1 MMGTALSLGKR
12 RKPMQKLSD
21 GQIGAVSRLVVDCGR
36 RSLDLAAGSFKV
48 YEKGLDDYVTDVD
61 RALDAQLAGGLTAL
75 FPSDGVI
82 SEENAA
88 SRQQFSQHSGRLWLV
103 DPLDGTED
111 FIHGKPHYSVMVGT
125 LEQGKPAAGWIYAP
139 VFDQLYFGGGEL
151 GLWVRAGA
159 GEAAALVPTQ
169 PNWTGDRLP
178 VLIGTK
184 DARRYGDA
192 ILHHIPQA
200 QFGFIGSF
208 GLKVLEVIQGRAA
221 VYMYF
226 NRRVKLWDT
235 VGPLA
240 LAQAAG
246 LLCCDLAGT
255 PIGFDATAL
264 DPDTLTHRQ
273 PILVGWPQALD
284 PLLPLLQ
291 RAIAEVDGTPG

>member
-1 MMGTALSLGKR
+1 
-12 RKPMQKLSD
+12 MQKLSD
-21 GQIGAVSRLVVDCGR
+21 GQIGAISRLVVDCGR

-61 RALDAQLAGGLTAL
+61 RALDAQLAGGLAAL

-111 FIHGKPHYSVMVGT
+111 FIHGKPHYSVMVGA
-125 LEQGKPAAGWIYAP
+125 LEQGKPTLGWVYAP
-139 VFDQLYFGGGEL
+139 VFDQLYFGGEM
-151 GLWVRAGA
+151 GLFVQAGTMDIA
-159 GEAAALVPTQ
+159 PLVSREPDLA
-169 PNWTGDRLP
+169 GDRLP

-192 ILHHIPQA
+192 ILRHIPQA

-208 GLKVLEVIQGRAA
+208 GLKVLEVIQGHAA
-221 VYMYF
+221 LYLYF

-246 LLCCDLAGT
+246 LLCCDLAGN
-255 PIGFDATAL
+255 PIGFDATVL

-273 PILVGWPQALD
+273 PILVGWPHALD
-284 PLLPLLQ
+284 LLLPLLQ
-291 RAIAEVDGTPG
+291 RAIAEVDGAPG

>member
-1 MMGTALSLGKR
+1 
-12 RKPMQKLSD
+12 MQKLSED
-21 GQIGAVSRLVVDCGR
+21 QIEAISRLVVDCGR

-48 YEKGLDDYVTDVD
+48 YEKGLNDYVTDVD

-75 FPSDGVI
+75 FPSDGII

-88 SRQQFSQHSGRLWLV
+88 SRQQFLQHSGRLWLV

-111 FIHGKPHYSVMVGT
+111 FIHGKPHYSVMVGA
-125 LEQGKPAAGWIYAP
+125 LEQGQPTAGWVYAP
-139 VFDQLYFGGGEL
+139 VFDQLYFGGGDV

-159 GEAAALVPTQ
+159 GDTAALVPTQ
-169 PNWTGDRLP
+169 PDLTGDRLP

-184 DARRYGDA
+184 DAHRYGDA
-192 ILHHIPQA
+192 ILQQIPQA

-221 VYMYF
+221 FYIYL

-246 LLCCDLAGT
+246 LLCCDLAGN
-255 PIGFDATAL
+255 PIGFNAAAL
-264 DPDTLTHRQ
+264 DPDTLTHQQ
-273 PILVGWPQALD
+273 PILVGWPHALD
-284 PLLPLLQ
+284 TLLPPLQ
-291 RAIAEVDGTPG
+291 RAIAEVD

>member
-1 MMGTALSLGKR
+1 
-12 RKPMQKLSD
+12 MQKLSD
-21 GQIGAVSRLVVDCGR
+21 DQLAAINRLVVDCGR
-36 RSLDLAAGSFKV
+36 RSLNLATGSFKV

-88 SRQQFSQHSGRLWLV
+88 SRQQFSQHAGRLWLV

-111 FIHGKPHYSVMVGT
+111 FIHGKPHYSVMVGA
-125 LEQGKPAAGWIYAP
+125 LEQGRPIAGWVYAP
-139 VFDQLYFGGGEL
+139 VFDQLYFGGEEL
-151 GLWVRAGA
+151 GLFGQAGA
-159 GEAAALVPTQ
+159 GDGVPLVPTR
-169 PNWTGDRLP
+169 PNVTGDRLP

-184 DARRYGDA
+184 DARRYGES
-192 ILHHIPQA
+192 ILRHIPQA

-221 VYMYF
+221 LYIYL

-246 LLCCDLAGT
+246 LVCCDLDGR
-255 PIGFDATAL
+255 PIGFDAAAL
-264 DPDTLTHRQ
+264 DPDTLTHQQ
-273 PILVGWPQALD
+273 PILVGWPPFLD
-284 PLLPLLQ
+284 LLLPILR
-291 RAIAEVDGTPG
+291 RAIAEVD

>member
-1 MMGTALSLGKR
+1 
-12 RKPMQKLSD
+12 MQKLSD
-21 GQIGAVSRLVVDCGR
+21 DQIEAINRLVVDCGR

-75 FPSDGVI
+75 FPADGVI

-88 SRQQFSQHSGRLWLV
+88 SRQQFSQHPGRLWLV

-111 FIHGKPHYSVMVGT
+111 FIHGKPHYSVMVGA
-125 LEQGKPAAGWIYAP
+125 LERGQPTAGWVYAP
-139 VFDQLYFGGGEL
+139 VFDQLYFGGGDL
-151 GLWVRAGA
+151 GLFGRTGA
-159 GEAAALVPTQ
+159 AETAPLVPIK
-169 PNWTGDRLP
+169 PNLRGPDLTGDRLP

-192 ILHHIPQA
+192 ILRHIPQA

-221 VYMYF
+221 FYIYL

-240 LAQAAG
+240 LAKAAG
-246 LLCCDLAGT
+246 LLCCDLAGNS
-255 PIGFDATAL
+255 IGFDAAAL

-273 PILVGWPQALD
+273 PILVGWPHTLD
-284 PLLPLLQ
+284 RLLPMLQ
-291 RAIAEVDGTPG
+291 RAIAEVDGALG